1 MTATLE
7 RLEDEAERSGMK
19 MGIAGS
25 QRQYEPFTRSRAG
38 EFVLKEGRTFSALER
53 QRLVL
58 SILEAEHN
66 RLLWRRYT
74 PHFDVIAHV
83 RRSARLAA
91 LGLTSTS
98 SLSAAY

>member
-38 EFVLKEGRTFSALER
+38 EFVLKEGRHR
-53 QRLVL
+53 QIRK
-58 SILEAEHN
+58 
-66 RLLWRRYT
+66 
-74 PHFDVIAHV
+74 D
-83 RRSARLAA
+83 
-91 LGLTSTS
+91 STS
-98 SLSAAY
+98 PERERRVFGDDRTKLWDSISFLHSIA